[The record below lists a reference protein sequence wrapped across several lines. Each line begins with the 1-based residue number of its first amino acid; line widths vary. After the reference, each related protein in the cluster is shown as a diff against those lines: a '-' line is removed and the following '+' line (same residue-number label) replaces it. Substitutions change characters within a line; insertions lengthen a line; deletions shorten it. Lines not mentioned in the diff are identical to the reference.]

1 MEPYEMAA
9 TGFGIIMLLFT
20 TRELIRRRIGLL
32 QYSLWMALW
41 IALILVG
48 TVPQFYYALILV
60 TQALGMLTPI
70 HFVTTF
76 SILALFAATYVLGK
90 RIAELNEKVNKIT
103 QHIALMNTNNKKNDS
118 HS

>member
-1 MEPYEMAA
+1 MAA

-32 QYSLWMALW
+32 QYSLWMAVW
-41 IALILVG
+41 VALILVG
-48 TVPQFYYALILV
+48 TVPQFYYTLTLV
-60 TQALGMLTPI
+60 TQMLGMLTPI

-76 SILALFAATYVLGK
+76 SILALFAATYILRK
-90 RIAELNEKVNKIT
+90 QIAELSEKVNKIT
-103 QHIALMNTNNKKNDS
+103 QYIALMNTNNKKKNDS